1 MLLDNFGR
9 VHNYLRISLTD
20 ACNFRCTYCMPDENI
35 QFMPHHKLMQVDEI
49 AAIAQ
54 IFVDLG
60 VQKIRVTGGE
70 PLVRKDVDAVLMRL
84 SALPIALTMTTNAAR
99 LHRHWAAIAGAK
111 MQTINISLDTLQS
124 VRFAAI
130 TQRDD
135 FGQVWQNIETAIHKG
150 LIIKLNVVLMR
161 DSNDDEILD
170 FIALTQDLPIAIR
183 FIEFMP
189 FLGNQWQDKRVFTQA
204 EILNRISQHYPNIDI
219 LPNEAH
225 STSRNYQINGFRG
238 TFGIIST
245 MTQHFCGDC
254 NRMRLTADGKFKNC
268 LFSRTELDLLS
279 PFRHG
284 LDIRPLVQAAISMK
298 EKALGGQLLP
308 DYQDIRPDELANR
321 SMINIGG

>member
-1 MLLDNFGR
+1 MLLDTFGR

-35 QFMPHHKLMQVDEI
+35 QFLPHQKLMQVDEI

-84 SALPIALTMTTNAAR
+84 SALPVALTMTTNASR
-99 LHRHWAAIAGAK
+99 LHLHWAALAAAK

-124 VRFAAI
+124 ARFAAI

-135 FGQVWQNIETAIHKG
+135 FAKVWQNIETAIHKG
-150 LIIKLNVVLMR
+150 FIIKLNVVLMR
-161 DSNDDEILD
+161 GSNDDEILD
-170 FIALTQDLPIAIR
+170 FIALTQYLPIAIR

-189 FLGNQWQDKRVFTQA
+189 FLGNQWQDSRVFPKS
-204 EILNRISQHYPNIDI
+204 EILSRIGSHFPDI
-219 LPNEAH
+219 VALDNEAH
-225 STSRNYQINGFRG
+225 STSQNYQINGFRG

-245 MTQHFCGDC
+245 MSQHFCGDC
-254 NRMRLTADGKFKNC
+254 NRMRLTADGKLKNC
-268 LFSRTELDLLS
+268 LFSRTELDILS

-284 LDIRPLVQAAISMK
+284 LDIRPLIAAAINIK

-308 DYQDIRPDELANR
+308 DYQAIRPDELENR